1 MEQNGT
7 ANSTRGRGT
16 MNKPKIYPAKEL
28 GEILKVSPKT
38 IYRAGQS
45 GQIPSYKIGKS
56 IRFEMPKERIVED
69 KDK

>member
-1 MEQNGT
+1 M
-7 ANSTRGRGT
+7 S
-16 MNKPKIYPAKEL
+16 NKLFTAKEL
-28 GEILKVSPKT
+28 AEILQVSPKT

-45 GQIPSYKIGKS
+45 GEIPSYKVGKS